1 MNGKQE
7 NMRELERE
15 EMSKVNAGAEA
26 ATASTENGTPNL
38 INPVGPVPVPEDDT
52 GFGTKCKCG
61 HCGYII
67 NSYDA
72 AGKYYFDCPNCKQKA
87 NWIFISFQLSQ

>member
-1 MNGKQE
+1 MSGKQE
-7 NMRELERE
+7 NMRELDQE
-15 EMSKVNAGAEA
+15 EMSKVNAGAGA
-26 ATASTENGTPNL
+26 ATASTENGTP
-38 INPVGPVPVPEDDT
+38 IPIDPEIPDPVPDDNT
-52 GFGTKCKCG
+52 GSGLKCKCG